1 MACNYYRAKANII
14 FKSKC
19 VYVYVYV
26 CVLERERVGR
36 RQIGCISVYLGLNHL
51 RSYKLSKLTPMH
63 WVFTKKHN
71 GRGCSLN
78 Y

>member
-1 MACNYYRAKANII
+1 MAYNYYRAKASVI

-19 VYVYVYV
+19 VCMCMCVY
-26 CVLERERVGR
+26 LAGGR

-63 WVFTKKHN
+63 WVFNKKHN